1 VPRRSKAELQG
12 LVSKIIQMYTAQ
24 GKRQQDIA
32 DELTA
37 QGYQVS
43 KGAVCRAI
51 KNHAQ
56 QLRELKSKR
65 DWALAL
71 TEATNRTPRLDIAD
85 AGLQIAAM
93 KLLEE
98 VSIIENLDFE
108 GMDTEKKITLLTR
121 VSRAIGLAANVELN
135 FERGRKQGLLDA
147 EKKLAESAGKL
158 GLSDEA
164 KAIIKSDFFGLN
176 KK

>member
-1 VPRRSKAELQG
+1 VPRRSKTELQG
-12 LVSKIIQMYTAQ
+12 LVDKIVYMYINQ

-37 QGYQVS
+37 KGYKVS
-43 KGAVCRAI
+43 KGAVQRTL
-51 KNHAQ
+51 KSHARR
-56 QLRELKSKR
+56 LKELKEKQ
-65 DWALAL
+65 DWAETLIA
-71 TEATNRTPRLDIAD
+71 ATNKTPRLDIAD

-98 VSIIENLDFE
+98 VDGVDFTD
-108 GMDTEKKITLLTR
+108 MDDEKKILLLTR

-147 EKKLAESAGKL
+147 EKKLEEKAAAL
-158 GLSDEA
+158 GIPDE
-164 KAIIKSDFFGLN
+164 KMAIIRAEVFNL